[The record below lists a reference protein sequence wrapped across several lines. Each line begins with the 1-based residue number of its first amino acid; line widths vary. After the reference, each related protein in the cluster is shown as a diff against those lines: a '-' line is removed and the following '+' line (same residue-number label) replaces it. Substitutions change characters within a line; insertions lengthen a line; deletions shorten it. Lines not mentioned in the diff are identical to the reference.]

1 MAEVENIPVA
11 SVTSLETLARID
23 ESEKTKVAMIDARNH
38 QVYCG
43 IFDSQYHP
51 KQELMADDISNVIEI
66 LKQYDDIICIGDGAI
81 LHYDLILQNL
91 PQAKFSEKNEQS
103 AGFGGKIAY
112 QKYLKNDLQNA
123 DTIQPMYLR
132 KSQAERMKNKKE

>member
-1 MAEVENIPVA
+1 
-11 SVTSLETLARID
+11 
-23 ESEKTKVAMIDARNH
+23 
-38 QVYCG
+38 
-43 IFDSQYHP
+43 
-51 KQELMADDISNVIEI
+51 MADDISNVIEI